1 MEALERYYNEY
12 LLGYSQ
18 DANWENYDMDMQM
31 TKDHV
36 EQILE
41 AGYIDESEI
50 DFVKSLLPEIENDRI
65 REDLENY
72 LESLQQRKRL
82 LSIMIKGK
90 VRSHLL

>member
-1 MEALERYYNEY
+1 MEALERYYQEY

-31 TKDHV
+31 KKDHV

-65 REDLENY
+65 REDLEEY
-72 LESLQQRKRL
+72 LESL
-82 LSIMIKGK
+82 MI
-90 VRSHLL
+90 L

>member
-1 MEALERYYNEY
+1 MDALERYYADY

-18 DANWENYDMDMQM
+18 NANWESYDMDMQM

-65 REDLENY
+65 REDLEEY
-72 LESLQQRKRL
+72 LESL
-82 LSIMIKGK
+82 MI
-90 VRSHLL
+90 L

>member
-1 MEALERYYNEY
+1 
-12 LLGYSQ
+12 
-18 DANWENYDMDMQM
+18 MDMQM

-65 REDLENY
+65 REDLEEY
-72 LESLQQRKRL
+72 LESL
-82 LSIMIKGK
+82 MI
-90 VRSHLL
+90 L

>member
-18 DANWENYDMDMQM
+18 DANWECYDLDMQL

-36 EQILE
+36 ERILE
-41 AGYIDESEI
+41 AGYVEESEI

-65 REDLENY
+65 REDLEEY
-72 LESLQQRKRL
+72 LESLIIL
-82 LSIMIKGK
+82 WY
-90 VRSHLL
+90 

>member
-18 DANWENYDMDMQM
+18 DANWECYDIDMQF

-41 AGYIDESEI
+41 VGCIDESEI

-65 REDLENY
+65 REDLEEY
-72 LESLQQRKRL
+72 LESL
-82 LSIMIKGK
+82 MI
-90 VRSHLL
+90 L

>member
-1 MEALERYYNEY
+1 MEALERYYQEY

-41 AGYIDESEI
+41 AGYIDKSEI

-65 REDLENY
+65 REDLEEY
-72 LESLQQRKRL
+72 LESL
-82 LSIMIKGK
+82 MI
-90 VRSHLL
+90 L

>member
-18 DANWENYDMDMQM
+18 DANWANYDMDMQM

-72 LESLQQRKRL
+72 LESL
-82 LSIMIKGK
+82 MI
-90 VRSHLL
+90 L